1 MSAKLHRAF
10 PSRDRFVEEFVRR
23 LSSMGME
30 INLPGDVAPPAGTVL
45 ELDLRLEDGVP
56 LIVGTG
62 EVTAG
67 GRPGGAF
74 RVRFLELTPETR
86 KGLGELVA
94 AVAAR
99 TVEPPA
105 PTASESPGAKSLEDL
120 VTEAYGGRRGA
131 PAPAASDA
139 VLVPP
144 EEALGS
150 SAKSR
155 GQRPPGE
162 APARSRSSRRSG
174 ALGRLGVSPGLVVV
188 AIIAGATGAAA
199 HAWFNDVANFFLD
212 ASGEEPGAGGSVVI
226 DVPPR
231 VTPSQFGDEPVPA
244 GTGGPGAPTAGQG
257 TGTPAPA
264 SGVPEPGAAT
274 AGPSA
279 ADLPDDP
286 PANRVRLIT
295 WEEGPD
301 ETVVT
306 FRGNGPFLA
315 ERIEHVRVPGAHP
328 REVIKLLGIDL
339 PYRETF
345 IPLGSPEVRRV
356 RTGFHP
362 EDRINEL
369 HVVLDLAGSGV
380 RLERMEHGPRVL
392 HLHVRSSA
400 GEEDEDVGGPAG
412 VDGS

>member
-1 MSAKLHRAF
+1 MG
-10 PSRDRFVEEFVRR
+10 EFVRR
-23 LSSMGME
+23 LSAMGME
-30 INLPGDVAPPAGTVL
+30 INLPGDVAPPAGTLL
-45 ELDLRLEDGVP
+45 ELDLRLEDGAS

-67 GRPGGAF
+67 GRPGSAF
-74 RVRFLELTPETR
+74 RVRFLELTPESR
-86 KGLGELVA
+86 KGLGELVS

-105 PTASESPGAKSLEDL
+105 PTAGEGQGAKSLEDL
-120 VTEAYGGRRGA
+120 VVEAYGERRRASASG
-131 PAPAASDA
+131 ASDA

-144 EEALGS
+144 EEALG
-150 SAKSR
+150 APAER
-155 GQRPPGE
+155 RR
-162 APARSRSSRRSG
+162 APARGSAPAPPRSGPRSSRRSG
-174 ALGRLGVSPGLVVV
+174 VLGRLGVSPGVVAV

-199 HAWFNDVANFFLD
+199 HAWFNDVAAFFLEV
-212 ASGEEPGAGGSVVI
+212 SGEPGSGGSTVI
-226 DVPPR
+226 DFQPQVS
-231 VTPSQFGDEPVPA
+231 PSEFGAEPAPA
-244 GTGGPGAPTAGQG
+244 GTEAQAAAAPPPEQGSAVSAPAPGALE
-257 TGTPAPA
+257 TGAAPA
-264 SGVPEPGAAT
+264 GAP
-274 AGPSA
+274 AG
-279 ADLPDDP
+279 DLPDDP

-295 WEEGPD
+295 WEEGPE

-315 ERIEHVRVPGAHP
+315 DRIEHVRVPGAHP

-345 IPLGSPEVRRV
+345 IALGSPEIRRI

-380 RLERMEHGPRVL
+380 RLERMEHGRRTL
-392 HLHVRSSA
+392 HLRVRS
-400 GEEDEDVGGPAG
+400 DVPEPDGVDGPAG
-412 VDGS
+412 PAGPGG